1 MPPKRTVPAKPA
13 ASAPAAFTGFP
24 RAALPFLADLAAN
37 NDRDWFLANK
47 PVYEAAVHTPL
58 IALVEAVSF
67 ALEIHDIPLRGDAK
81 SLFRINRDIRFSN
94 DKSPYKTNASAVL
107 SRDGIKGSRGIL
119 YIQIGAVSDGG
130 SYGGDSESGG
140 GSGGSMIA
148 AGFYGPDPA
157 DLTALRHAIAARP
170 AAWHK
175 MTAALGVANLAPS
188 IEAALTRMP
197 RGFEAH
203 AASDIA
209 DALRLKNLVVTAPV
223 AAARLH
229 DADLVDDIAAFAAA
243 ALPLLEFG
251 WNALER
257 TPSRRT

>member
-1 MPPKRTVPAKPA
+1 MPSKRT
-13 ASAPAAFTGFP
+13 APAAFAGFP

-37 NDRDWFLANK
+37 NERDWFLANK
-47 PVYEAAVHTPL
+47 PVYEAAVRAPL

-67 ALEIHDIPLRGDAK
+67 ALKIRDISLSGDAK

-94 DKSPYKTNASAVL
+94 DKSPYKTDASAVL

-130 SYGGDSESGG
+130 SYGGDGDSGT
-140 GSGGSMIA
+140 STGGSMIA

-175 MTAALGVANLAPS
+175 ITAALAAAGLAPS
-188 IEAALTRMP
+188 AEAALTRLP
-197 RGFEAH
+197 RGFEEH
-203 AASDIA
+203 ADSDIA
-209 DALRLKNLVVTAPV
+209 GALKLKNLVVTAPV

-229 DADLVDDIAAFAAA
+229 DADLADDIAAFAAA

-257 TPSRRT
+257 TPSRRS